1 MQPAQEREL
10 AYVIFMNVSGLI
22 FMTWIAGEIA
32 VLVANI
38 GTKDNALQS
47 AIDEVNTAMEN
58 AKLSLDLQLDIRN
71 HFLRV

>member
-1 MQPAQEREL
+1 
-10 AYVIFMNVSGLI
+10 
-22 FMTWIAGEIA
+22 MTWIAGEIA

-47 AIDEVNTAMEN
+47 AIDEVNTAMKN

-71 HFLRV
+71 HFLRVQGTMAQQEELEAFFK